1 MTDPT
6 LDDVAPT
13 LLTLEERIAQIAN
26 AHNELSQQI
35 EDIKGL
41 VASIIIKLKL

>member
-6 LDDVAPT
+6 LDDVTPT
-13 LLTLEERIAQIAN
+13 LLTLEQRIALIAN
-26 AHNELSQQI
+26 AHDELSHQI

-41 VASIIIKLKL
+41 VASIISKLKL